1 MRRRSIRLPSG
12 SVSWVSKVLA
22 VTEKD
27 IVSEFRTRYAINA
40 ILMFALVTLTVI
52 SFAVG
57 AFSPTR
63 EVMAALFWII
73 LFFAAMSGL
82 AQVFIKEEESGTA
95 LALKLASDG
104 TIIFFGKLL
113 FNLAL
118 LFAMTIIVVPLFIIL
133 LKTSPEN
140 WTFFI
145 YAILLGNIGL
155 AGATTIIAAIV
166 SKATIKGALFTVLS
180 FPVLMPL
187 LIAVIEI
194 TKSAFLGGAFK
205 DISAPMQLL
214 IAYDVVM
221 IILSYL
227 LFDFVWRQ

>member
-1 MRRRSIRLPSG
+1 LPSG
-12 SVSWVSKVLA
+12 NVNWVSKVLA

-57 AFSPTR
+57 AFSPTK

-104 TIIFFGKLL
+104 TVIFFGKLL

-118 LFAMTIIVVPLFIIL
+118 LFALTVIVVPLFIIL
-133 LKTSPEN
+133 LKTEPAN
-140 WTFFI
+140 WLFFL

-194 TKSAFLGGAFK
+194 TKSAFLGGVFK
-205 DISAPMQLL
+205 DIAAPMQLL
-214 IAYDVVM
+214 VAYDVVM

>member
-1 MRRRSIRLPSG
+1 MRRRSTPLRSG
-12 SVSWVSKVLA
+12 SVNWVSRVLA

-57 AFSPTR
+57 AFSPTK

-104 TIIFFGKLL
+104 TVIFFGKLL

-118 LFAMTIIVVPLFIIL
+118 LSALTVIVVPLFIIL
-133 LKTSPEN
+133 LKTEPAN
-140 WTFFI
+140 WLFLI

-194 TKSAFLGGAFK
+194 TKSAFLGGVFK
-205 DISAPMQLL
+205 DIAAPMQLL
-214 IAYDVVM
+214 VAYDVVM

>member
-1 MRRRSIRLPSG
+1 
-12 SVSWVSKVLA
+12 
-22 VTEKD
+22 
-27 IVSEFRTRYAINA
+27 
-40 ILMFALVTLTVI
+40 MFALVTLTVI

-57 AFSPTR
+57 AFSPTK

-104 TIIFFGKLL
+104 TVIFFGKLL

-118 LFAMTIIVVPLFIIL
+118 LSALTVIVVPLFIIL
-133 LKTSPEN
+133 LKTEPAN
-140 WTFFI
+140 WLFLI

-194 TKSAFLGGAFK
+194 TKSAFLGGVFK
-205 DISAPMQLL
+205 DIAAPMQLL
-214 IAYDVVM
+214 VAYDVVM

>member
-1 MRRRSIRLPSG
+1 MRND
-12 SVSWVSKVLA
+12 SVNWVSRVLA

-57 AFSPTR
+57 AFSPTK

-104 TIIFFGKLL
+104 TVIFFGKLL

-118 LFAMTIIVVPLFIIL
+118 LFALTVIVVPLFIIL
-133 LKTSPEN
+133 LKTEPAN
-140 WTFFI
+140 WLFFL

-194 TKSAFLGGAFK
+194 TKSAFLGGVFK
-205 DISAPMQLL
+205 DIAAPMQLL
-214 IAYDVVM
+214 VAYDVVM

>member
-1 MRRRSIRLPSG
+1 MRRRSTPLRSG
-12 SVSWVSKVLA
+12 SVNWVSRVLA

-57 AFSPTR
+57 AFSPTK

-104 TIIFFGKLL
+104 TVIFFGKLL

-118 LFAMTIIVVPLFIIL
+118 LFALTVIVVPLFIIL
-133 LKTSPEN
+133 LKTEPAN
-140 WTFFI
+140 WLFFI

-155 AGATTIIAAIV
+155 AGATTIVAAIV

-194 TKSAFLGGAFK
+194 TKSAFLGGVFK
-205 DISAPMQLL
+205 DIAAPMQLL
-214 IAYDVVM
+214 VAYDVVM
-221 IILSYL
+221 ITLSYL

>member
-1 MRRRSIRLPSG
+1 LRND
-12 SVSWVSKVLA
+12 SVNWVSRVLA

-57 AFSPTR
+57 AFSPTK

-104 TIIFFGKLL
+104 TVIFFGKLL

-118 LFAMTIIVVPLFIIL
+118 LFALTVIVVPLFIIL
-133 LKTSPEN
+133 LKTEPAN
-140 WTFFI
+140 WLFFL

-194 TKSAFLGGAFK
+194 TKSAFLGGVFK
-205 DISAPMQLL
+205 DIAAPMQLL
-214 IAYDVVM
+214 VAYDVVM

>member
-1 MRRRSIRLPSG
+1 MPSG
-12 SVSWVSKVLA
+12 NVNWVSKVLA

-57 AFSPTR
+57 AFSPTK

-104 TIIFFGKLL
+104 AVIFFGKLL
-113 FNLAL
+113 YNLAL
-118 LFAMTIIVVPLFIIL
+118 LFALTIIVVPLFIIL
-133 LKTSPEN
+133 LKTEPAN
-140 WTFFI
+140 WLFFS
-145 YAILLGNIGL
+145 YAIILGNIGL

-166 SKATIKGALFTVLS
+166 SKASIKGALFTVLS

-205 DISAPMQLL
+205 EVAAPLQLL
-214 IAYDVVM
+214 VAYDVVM
-221 IILSYL
+221 IVLSYL

>member
-1 MRRRSIRLPSG
+1 MRND
-12 SVSWVSKVLA
+12 SVNWVSRVLA

-57 AFSPTR
+57 AFSPTK

-104 TIIFFGKLL
+104 TVIFFGKLL

-118 LFAMTIIVVPLFIIL
+118 LFALTIIVVPLFIIL
-133 LKTSPEN
+133 LKTEPAN
-140 WTFFI
+140 WLFFI

-194 TKSAFLGGAFK
+194 TKSAFLGGVFK
-205 DISAPMQLL
+205 DIAAPMQLL
-214 IAYDVVM
+214 VAYDVVM

>member
-1 MRRRSIRLPSG
+1 MPSG
-12 SVSWVSKVLA
+12 NVNWVSKVLA

-57 AFSPTR
+57 AFSPTK

-104 TIIFFGKLL
+104 TVIFFGKLL

-118 LFAMTIIVVPLFIIL
+118 LFALTIIVVPLFIIL
-133 LKTSPEN
+133 LKTEPAN
-140 WTFFI
+140 WLFFS
-145 YAILLGNIGL
+145 YAIILGNIGL

-180 FPVLMPL
+180 FPVLIPL

-194 TKSAFLGGAFK
+194 TKSAFLEGAFK
-205 DISAPMQLL
+205 DIAAPMQLL
-214 IAYDVVM
+214 VAYDVVM

>member
-1 MRRRSIRLPSG
+1 MPSG
-12 SVSWVSKVLA
+12 NVNWVSKVLA

-57 AFSPTR
+57 AFSPTK

-104 TIIFFGKLL
+104 TVIFFGKLL

-118 LFAMTIIVVPLFIIL
+118 LFALTVIVVPLFIIL
-133 LKTSPEN
+133 LKTEPAN
-140 WTFFI
+140 WLFFL

-194 TKSAFLGGAFK
+194 TKSAFLGGVFK
-205 DISAPMQLL
+205 DIAAPMQLL
-214 IAYDVVM
+214 VAYDVVM

>member
-1 MRRRSIRLPSG
+1 MRND
-12 SVSWVSKVLA
+12 SVNWVSRVLA

-57 AFSPTR
+57 AFSPTK

-104 TIIFFGKLL
+104 TVIFFGKLL

-118 LFAMTIIVVPLFIIL
+118 LFALTIIVVPLFIIL
-133 LKTSPEN
+133 LKTEPAN
-140 WTFFI
+140 WLFFL

-194 TKSAFLGGAFK
+194 TKSAFLGGVFK
-205 DISAPMQLL
+205 DIAAPMQLL
-214 IAYDVVM
+214 VAYDVVM

>member
-1 MRRRSIRLPSG
+1 MPSG
-12 SVSWVSKVLA
+12 NVNWVSRVLA

-57 AFSPTR
+57 AFSPTK

-104 TIIFFGKLL
+104 TVIFFGKLL

-118 LFAMTIIVVPLFIIL
+118 LFALTIIVVPLFIIL
-133 LKTSPEN
+133 LKTEPAN
-140 WTFFI
+140 WLFFI

-205 DISAPMQLL
+205 DVAAPMQLL
-214 IAYDVVM
+214 VAYDVVM

>member
-1 MRRRSIRLPSG
+1 MPSG
-12 SVSWVSKVLA
+12 NVNWVSKVLA

-57 AFSPTR
+57 AFSPTK

-104 TIIFFGKLL
+104 TVIFFGKLL

-118 LFAMTIIVVPLFIIL
+118 LFALTIVVVPLFIIL
-133 LKTSPEN
+133 LKTEPAN
-140 WTFFI
+140 WLFFL

-194 TKSAFLGGAFK
+194 TKSAFLGGVFK
-205 DISAPMQLL
+205 DIAAPMQLL
-214 IAYDVVM
+214 VAYDVVM

>member
-1 MRRRSIRLPSG
+1 MRSG
-12 SVSWVSKVLA
+12 SVNWVSRVLA

-57 AFSPTR
+57 AFSPTK

-104 TIIFFGKLL
+104 TVIFFGKLL

-118 LFAMTIIVVPLFIIL
+118 LSALTVIVVPLFIIL
-133 LKTSPEN
+133 LKTEPAN
-140 WTFFI
+140 WLFLI

-194 TKSAFLGGAFK
+194 TKSAFLGGVFK
-205 DISAPMQLL
+205 DIAAPMQLL
-214 IAYDVVM
+214 VAYDVVM